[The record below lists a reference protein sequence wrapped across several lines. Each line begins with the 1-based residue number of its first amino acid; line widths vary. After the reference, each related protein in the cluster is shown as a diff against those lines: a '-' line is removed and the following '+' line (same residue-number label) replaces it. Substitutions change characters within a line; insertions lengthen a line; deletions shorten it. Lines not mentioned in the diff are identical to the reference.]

1 MHPIRSKHL
10 AVGAP
15 LLVSALLLAGC
26 NGGGGG
32 DDSGPL
38 NISLEFT
45 AKAGNV
51 PVSCGTAIAA
61 LGTGALQSQL
71 KDLRF
76 YVSNVNLVDRSGK
89 ATPVTLKANDWQDPA
104 GVTLIDLEN
113 GTGSCAGGTAATNS
127 AVVGTIPNGDY
138 TGLSLTIGVPS
149 ALNHSDFAAA
159 KKPLDIQAMAW
170 SWQSGRK
177 FIKIEVDPVGGV
189 TTPGT
194 PPTPDVVSS
203 TWNMHLG
210 STGCTGNPATGE
222 VVTCSAPNRVNLT
235 FAGFNTGTQRL
246 VVDLQQ
252 LFLNANLSQNLGGAL
267 GCMSGKTDPECP
279 AVFPPLGLDIATGL
293 MQNGGANQTVVRAE
307 AK

>member
-1 MHPIRSKHL
+1 MHSIRRHPL
-10 AVGAP
+10 AFGIS
-15 LLVSALLLAGC
+15 LLSATVLVAAC

-32 DDSGPL
+32 DSGPL
-38 NISLEFT
+38 DVALEFA
-45 AKAGNV
+45 AKSGNS
-51 PVSCGTAIAA
+51 PVSCGAAIAA

-76 YVSNVNLVDRSGK
+76 YVSNVNLIDRSGK
-89 ATPVTLKANDWQDPA
+89 STPVTLKANDWQDPA

-113 GTGSCAGGTAATNS
+113 GAGACAGGTAATNN
-127 AVVGTIPNGDY
+127 AVVGTIPSGDY

-177 FIKIEVDPVGGV
+177 FIKIEVDPLGGV

-194 PPTPDVVSS
+194 PPAPDVVSS

-222 VVTCSAPNRVNLT
+222 VVNCSAPNRVNLT
-235 FAGFNTGTQRL
+235 FASFNTGTQRL
-246 VVDLQQ
+246 VVDLQK
-252 LFLNANLSQNLGGAL
+252 LFLGANLSQNLGGAL

-279 AVFPPLGLDIATGL
+279 AVFTPLGLDIATGQ
-293 MQNGGANQTVVRAE
+293 MQNGGANQTFVRVE

>member
-1 MHPIRSKHL
+1 MHIIRRH
-10 AVGAP
+10 P
-15 LLVSALLLAGC
+15 LPFGITLLFASVLVAAC
-26 NGGGGG
+26 NSDGG
-32 DDSGPL
+32 DGGPQR
-38 NISLEFT
+38 IALEFA
-45 AKAGNV
+45 AKSGST
-51 PVSCGTAIAA
+51 PVSCGTPIAA

-76 YVSNVNLVDRSGK
+76 YVSNVNLIDRSGK
-89 ATPVTLKANDWQDPA
+89 ATPVTLTANDWQDPA

-113 GTGSCAGGTAATNS
+113 GTATCTDGTSATNN
-127 AVVGTIPNGDY
+127 AVVGTVPRGDY

-177 FIKIEVDPVGGV
+177 FIKIEVDPLGGV

-194 PPTPDVVSS
+194 PPNPDVVSS
-203 TWNMHLG
+203 TWNVHLG
-210 STGCTGNPATGE
+210 STGCTGNPATGQ
-222 VVTCSAPNRVNLT
+222 VVSCSAPNRVNLA
-235 FAGFNTGTQRL
+235 FASLDTYTQKL
-246 VVDLQQ
+246 VVDIQQ
-252 LFLNANLSQNLGGAL
+252 LFLNANLSRNLGGAL

-279 AVFPPLGLDIATGL
+279 LVFPPLGLDIATGQ
-293 MQNGGANQTVVRAE
+293 MQNGGANQTVFRVE

>member
-1 MHPIRSKHL
+1 MPVIRRHPL
-10 AVGAP
+10 AVGISLISASV
-15 LLVSALLLAGC
+15 LVAAC
-26 NGGGGG
+26 NGGGSE
-32 DDSGPL
+32 DSGPA
-38 NISLEFT
+38 NIALEFA
-45 AKAGNV
+45 AKAGNT

-76 YVSNVNLVDRSGK
+76 YVSNVNLIDRSGK

-113 GTGSCAGGTAATNS
+113 GTGSCAGGTAATNN
-127 AVVGTIPNGDY
+127 AVVGTIPSGDY

-194 PPTPDVVSS
+194 PPNPDVVSS

-235 FAGFNTGTQRL
+235 FASFNTGTQRL

-252 LFLNANLSQNLGGAL
+252 LFLTANLSQNLGGAL

-279 AVFPPLGLDIATGL
+279 AVFTPLGLDIATGL